1 MISNLLLQRRYL
13 GNCSKRTRQDGKR
26 LLGRLLRQFTTSSS
40 VPLHKKKKQNKA
52 KLKGN
57 RIKLCIHFWRICRQV
72 FTIMHRKRSKTVC
85 PGFFFFF
92 RHDENRNVISMI
104 VKSVRSLYD
113 VALTLYD
120 QEKLLVILLL
130 VYKHAPVIFALK
142 VNVPLFLQK
151 WSLSGSDL
159 QCLT

>member
-1 MISNLLLQRRYL
+1 
-13 GNCSKRTRQDGKR
+13 
-26 LLGRLLRQFTTSSS
+26 
-40 VPLHKKKKQNKA
+40 
-52 KLKGN
+52 
-57 RIKLCIHFWRICRQV
+57 
-72 FTIMHRKRSKTVC
+72 
-85 PGFFFFF
+85 
-92 RHDENRNVISMI
+92 MI
-104 VKSVRSLYD
+104 VKSTRSLYY

-159 QCLT
+159 QCLTKVLLNEW

>member
-26 LLGRLLRQFTTSSS
+26 LVGRPLRQFTTSSS
-40 VPLHKKKKQNKA
+40 VPLHKKKQNKA

-72 FTIMHRKRSKTVC
+72 FTIMYRKRSKTVC
-85 PGFFFFF
+85 PVFFFFF
-92 RHDENRNVISMI
+92 WHDENRNVISMI
-104 VKSVRSLYD
+104 VKSARSLYY

>member
-26 LLGRLLRQFTTSSS
+26 LVGRPLRQFTTSSS

-85 PGFFFFF
+85 PVFFFFF
-92 RHDENRNVISMI
+92 GMMKIEICTEPVL
-104 VKSVRSLYD
+104 RSFNFIRSRKAFGYTSSSIQTCTCYFC
-113 VALTLYD
+113 A
-120 QEKLLVILLL
+120 QSERS
-130 VYKHAPVIFALK
+130 
-142 VNVPLFLQK
+142 
-151 WSLSGSDL
+151 SLSPKMMEAICNVLHKYCSTNGSFH
-159 QCLT
+159 